1 MDNRDLL
8 LDHALDE
15 LDHILRHDLEKDLL
29 KCIKDL
35 IKGDT
40 STYVT
45 FLKENIVRLKLDNLK
60 LKAELDSFKEKVV
73 LSNSSSGV

>member
-1 MDNRDLL
+1 MENRDLL

-15 LDHILRHDLEKDLL
+15 LDLILRRDVEKDLL

-45 FLKENIVRLKLDNLK
+45 FLKENIVRLKLDNVK
-60 LKAELDSFKEKVV
+60 LKAERDSFKEKVI
-73 LSNSSSGV
+73 SSGSSGV